1 MEESD
6 MNIRDATKAMHD
18 KVEETP
24 FAIKLMSGKLSKQE
38 YFNYLK
44 VQRHIFSDMEYRWNY
59 DILNGLARTTK
70 IDADIDEM
78 LRGDQPL
85 ENNNFDATLAVE
97 LTQYCSFMGIV
108 RDPATN
114 LYTKDYEY
122 ANIYLN
128 YMGLMFGGGI
138 ASKLGYTTEGN
149 IYNFESRNEL
159 IRYIR
164 SLDVNAD
171 IVNEAFQYHINIFE
185 ALDNQ

>member
-1 MEESD
+1 

-24 FAIKLMSGKLSKQE
+24 FAIKLMTGKLSRQE

-44 VQRHIFSDMEYRWNY
+44 VQRHIFSDMEYRWSY

-85 ENNNFDATLAVE
+85 ENNNFDATLMLE
-97 LTQYCSFMGIV
+97 ICEYSRFMGRC
-108 RDPATN
+108 RDPVTK
-114 LYTKDYEY
+114 LYTKDYEI

-138 ASKLGYTTEGN
+138 AAKLGYTTEGN